1 MFADS
6 IMSIWKDALKKSKN
20 VQHTSKQVIQQM
32 EELGGKF
39 GFDQT
44 QILEIREFAFEL
56 GISRDEFKPLLDK
69 NSTDNF
75 PVFK

>member
-1 MFADS
+1 MFADEV
-6 IMSIWKDALKKSKN
+6 MSIWKDVLRKSKN

-32 EELGGKF
+32 EELGEKF
-39 GFDQT
+39 GFDQA

-56 GISRDEFKPLLDK
+56 GISRDAFQPLLDK
-69 NSTDNF
+69 NSASNF